1 MLQKKSAEI
10 AVTPLGKGV
19 KIYLFRQEEQTL
31 VIIKST
37 FSTQKPSGASTTGG
51 DSGAT
56 QKVRPQ
62 TRQVACMW
70 CVEPL

>member
-1 MLQKKSAEI
+1 MLQKRAQKI

-19 KIYLFRQEEQTL
+19 KIYLFRQEEQTP

-37 FSTQKPSGASTTGG
+37 LSTLKPSGASTAGRAC
-51 DSGAT
+51 GAT

-62 TRQVACMW
+62 SRQVACT
-70 CVEPL
+70 